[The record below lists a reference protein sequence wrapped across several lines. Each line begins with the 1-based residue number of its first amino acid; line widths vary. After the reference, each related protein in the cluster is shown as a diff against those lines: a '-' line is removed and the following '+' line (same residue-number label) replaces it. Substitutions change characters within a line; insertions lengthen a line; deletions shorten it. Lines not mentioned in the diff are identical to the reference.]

1 MKPTTQNILKWL
13 NSTAIRE
20 QIDQFKQTNPNYSFN
35 ETTIIE
41 AIDLYNLSKDILLKS
56 IENNILDEQISFT
69 KRQQIHN
76 TLKSLVTQLSQ
87 ISQPQFKYNAAHP
100 NAAAFAQ
107 AIFTGIMNLSD
118 IIDTAKLQERL
129 KDFGNYTTE
138 LKELSKVKKAYF
150 TLVNDIEKA
159 SELFSKSQN
168 VYKNLNLLSEN
179 LAAKIKDLETEKVK
193 TDKISSDTKI
203 VFDNISKSE
212 QDIENKKVKITAFH
226 TNVEEHQKAIAELQT
241 KAQEIIDKEETINNL
256 INQAEKALN
265 LKSAEGVSA
274 AFSSYL
280 TSSNDKKNLRNWMIG
295 ASVFILS
302 ALALTV
308 WIVSGK
314 WIEHPDAISS
324 IIGRVVAVA
333 ISITGATFCAKQY
346 VKQKNILED
355 YAYKSVLSKSI
366 IAYTEEIKKRDST
379 KVADYLTQVLG
390 EIHQDPL
397 RQREKHDEKENGVS
411 TPDLMDKLTRIIEIL
426 SKK

>member
-13 NSTAIRE
+13 NSSAIQE

-41 AIDLYNLSKDILLKS
+41 AIDLYNLSKDILLKA

-69 KRQQIHN
+69 KRQQIHS
-76 TLKSLVTQLSQ
+76 TLKSIVTQLSQ
-87 ISQPQFKYNAAHP
+87 ISQPQLKYNAAHP
-100 NAAAFAQ
+100 NAVAFAQ

-118 IIDTAKLQERL
+118 IIDNAKLQERL
-129 KDFGNYTTE
+129 KGFGNYTAE
-138 LKELSKVKKAYF
+138 LKELSKIKKTF
-150 TLVNDIEKA
+150 FKLVNDIEKA
-159 SELFSKSQN
+159 SELYSKSQN
-168 VYKNLNLLSEN
+168 VYNNLNTLSEN
-179 LAAKIKDLETEKVK
+179 ITTKIKDLETEKAK
-193 TDKISSDTKI
+193 TDKISGDTKI
-203 VFDNISKSE
+203 VFENISKSE

-226 TNVEEHQKAIAELQT
+226 TNIEEHKKIIAELQL

-265 LKSAEGVSA
+265 LKSAEGISA

-280 TSSNDKKNLRNWMIG
+280 TSSNDKQNLRNWMIG
-295 ASVFILS
+295 ASLFIIA
-302 ALALTV
+302 ALAITV

-333 ISITGATFCAKQY
+333 ISIIGATFCAKQY
-346 VKQKNILED
+346 VKQKNIIED

-366 IAYTEEIKKRDST
+366 IAFTEEIKKRDSS

-397 RQREKHDEKENGVS
+397 RQREKHEDKENGVN
-411 TPDLMDKLTRIIEIL
+411 TPDLVEKLTNIIEIF

>member
-1 MKPTTQNILKWL
+1 MKQTTQNILKWL
-13 NSTAIRE
+13 NSSTIQE
-20 QIDQFKQTNPNYSFN
+20 QIDQFKQTNSSYTLN

-41 AIDLYNLSKDILLKS
+41 AIELYDLSKDVLLKA

-87 ISQPQFKYNAAHP
+87 IAQPQFKYNAAHP

-118 IIDTAKLQERL
+118 IVDNAKLQERL
-129 KDFGNYTTE
+129 KGFGNYAVE
-138 LKELSKVKKAYF
+138 LKELSKIKKSYL
-150 TLVNDIEKA
+150 TLVKDIEKA
-159 SELFSKSQN
+159 RELYSKSET
-168 VYKNLNLLSEN
+168 VYNDLNTLSEN
-179 LAAKIKDLETEKVK
+179 LSAKLKDLETEKVK
-193 TDKISSDTKI
+193 TDKISSDTKL

-212 QDIENKKVKITAFH
+212 QDIENKKVRITAFH
-226 TNVEEHQKAIAELQT
+226 ANIEEHQKTITELQL

-265 LKSAEGVSA
+265 LKSAEGISA

-280 TSSNDKKNLRNWMIG
+280 TSSNEKKNLRNWMIG
-295 ASVFILS
+295 ASLFILA

-366 IAYTEEIKKRDST
+366 IAFTEEIKKRDST

-397 RQREKHDEKENGVS
+397 RQREKQEEKENGVN
-411 TPDLMDKLTRIIEIL
+411 TPDLVDRLTRIIEVF

>member
-13 NSTAIRE
+13 NSTAIQE
-20 QIDQFKQTNPNYSFN
+20 QIDQFKQTNPSYSFN

-41 AIDLYNLSKDILLKS
+41 AIDLYNLSKDILLKA
-56 IENNILDEQISFT
+56 IENSILDEQISFT

-100 NAAAFAQ
+100 NGAAFAQ

-118 IIDTAKLQERL
+118 IIDNAKLQERL
-129 KDFGNYTTE
+129 KGFGNYAAE
-138 LKELSKVKKAYF
+138 LKELSKIKKAYL

-159 SELFSKSQN
+159 SELYTKSQN
-168 VYKNLNLLSEN
+168 LYNKLNTLSEN
-179 LAAKIKDLETEKVK
+179 LSLKIKDLETEKVK
-193 TDKISSDTKI
+193 TVKINSDTKTI
-203 VFDNISKSE
+203 FDNISKSE

-226 TNVEEHQKAIAELQT
+226 TNIEEHQKTIVELQS

-265 LKSAEGVSA
+265 LKSAEGISA

-280 TSSNDKKNLRNWMIG
+280 TSSNDKKNLRNWMFG
-295 ASVFILS
+295 ASVFIFA

-314 WIEHPDAISS
+314 GIEHPDAISS
-324 IIGRVVAVA
+324 LIGRVVAVA

-366 IAYTEEIKKRDST
+366 IAFTEEIKKRDST

-397 RQREKHDEKENGVS
+397 RQREKHEEKENGVN
-411 TPDLMDKLTRIIEIL
+411 TPDLVEKLTNIIEIF

>member
-1 MKPTTQNILKWL
+1 MKQTTQNILKWL
-13 NSTAIRE
+13 NSSTIQE
-20 QIDQFKQTNPNYSFN
+20 QIDQFKQTNSSYTFN

-41 AIDLYNLSKDILLKS
+41 AIELYDLSKDVLLKA

-87 ISQPQFKYNAAHP
+87 IAQPQFKYNAAHP

-118 IIDTAKLQERL
+118 IVDNAKLQERL
-129 KDFGNYTTE
+129 KGFGNYAVE
-138 LKELSKVKKAYF
+138 LKELSKIKKAYL
-150 TLVNDIEKA
+150 TLVKDIEKA
-159 SELFSKSQN
+159 RELYSKSET
-168 VYKNLNLLSEN
+168 VYNDLNTLSEN
-179 LAAKIKDLETEKVK
+179 LSAKLKDLETEKVK
-193 TDKISSDTKI
+193 TDKISSDTKL

-212 QDIENKKVKITAFH
+212 QDIENKKVRITAFH
-226 TNVEEHQKAIAELQT
+226 ANIEEHQKTITELQL

-265 LKSAEGVSA
+265 LKSAEGISA

-280 TSSNDKKNLRNWMIG
+280 TSSNEKKNLRNWMIG
-295 ASVFILS
+295 ASLFILA

-366 IAYTEEIKKRDST
+366 IAFTEEIKKRDST

-397 RQREKHDEKENGVS
+397 RQREKQEEKENGVN
-411 TPDLMDKLTRIIEIL
+411 TPDLVDRLTRIIEVF

>member
-13 NSTAIRE
+13 NSSAIQE

-41 AIDLYNLSKDILLKS
+41 AIDLYNLCKDILLKA

-76 TLKSLVTQLSQ
+76 SLKSLVTQLSH

-118 IIDTAKLQERL
+118 IIDNAKLQERL
-129 KDFGNYTTE
+129 KGFGNYTAE
-138 LKELSKVKKAYF
+138 LKELSKIKKAYL

-159 SELFSKSQN
+159 NELYNKSQN
-168 VYKNLNLLSEN
+168 VYNNLNTLSEN
-179 LAAKIKDLETEKVK
+179 LSKKIKELESEKVK
-193 TDKISSDTKI
+193 TDKISGDTKI

-226 TNVEEHQKAIAELQT
+226 SNIEEHQKTISELQS

-265 LKSAEGVSA
+265 LKSAEGISA

-295 ASVFILS
+295 ASVFILA

-346 VKQKNILED
+346 VKQKNIIED

-366 IAYTEEIKKRDST
+366 VAFTEEIKKRDST

-397 RQREKHDEKENGVS
+397 RQREKHEEKENGVN
-411 TPDLMDKLTRIIEIL
+411 TPDLVEKLTKIIEIF

>member
-1 MKPTTQNILKWL
+1 MKQTTQNILKWL
-13 NSTAIRE
+13 NSSTIQE
-20 QIDQFKQTNPNYSFN
+20 QIDQFKQTNPSYTFN

-41 AIDLYNLSKDILLKS
+41 AIELYDLSKDVLLKA

-87 ISQPQFKYNAAHP
+87 IAQPQFKYNAAHP

-118 IIDTAKLQERL
+118 IVDNAKLQERL
-129 KDFGNYTTE
+129 KGFGNYAVE
-138 LKELSKVKKAYF
+138 LKELSKIKKAYL
-150 TLVNDIEKA
+150 TLVKDIEKA
-159 SELFSKSQN
+159 RELYSKSEN
-168 VYKNLNLLSEN
+168 VYNDLNTLSEN
-179 LAAKIKDLETEKVK
+179 LSAKIKDLETEKVK
-193 TDKISSDTKI
+193 TYKISSDTKL

-212 QDIENKKVKITAFH
+212 QDIENKKVRITAFH
-226 TNVEEHQKAIAELQT
+226 ANIEEHQKTITELQL

-265 LKSAEGVSA
+265 LKSAEGISA

-280 TSSNDKKNLRNWMIG
+280 TSSNEKKNLRNWMIG
-295 ASVFILS
+295 ASLFILA
-302 ALALTV
+302 ALALTI

-366 IAYTEEIKKRDST
+366 IAFTEEIKKRDST

-397 RQREKHDEKENGVS
+397 RQREKQEEKENGVN
-411 TPDLMDKLTRIIEIL
+411 TPDLVDRLTKIIEVF

>member
-13 NSTAIRE
+13 NSSAIQE
-20 QIDQFKQTNPNYSFN
+20 QIDHFKQTNPSYSFN

-41 AIDLYNLSKDILLKS
+41 AIELYDLSKDVLLKA

-76 TLKSLVTQLSQ
+76 TLKSIVTQLSQ
-87 ISQPQFKYNAAHP
+87 IAQPQFKYNAAHP

-118 IIDTAKLQERL
+118 IVDNAKLQERL
-129 KDFGNYTTE
+129 KGFGNYAVE
-138 LKELSKVKKAYF
+138 LKELSKIKKAYL
-150 TLVNDIEKA
+150 TLVKDIEKA
-159 SELFSKSQN
+159 SELYSKSQN
-168 VYKNLNLLSEN
+168 VYNDLNTLSEK
-179 LAAKIKDLETEKVK
+179 LSIKIKDLETEKVK

-226 TNVEEHQKAIAELQT
+226 AYIEEHQKTITELQS

-265 LKSAEGVSA
+265 LKSAEGISA

-280 TSSNDKKNLRNWMIG
+280 TSSNEKKNLRNWMIG
-295 ASVFILS
+295 ASVFILA

-346 VKQKNILED
+346 VKQKNIIED

-366 IAYTEEIKKRDST
+366 IAFTEEIKKRDSS

-397 RQREKHDEKENGVS
+397 RQREKQEEKENGVN
-411 TPDLMDKLTRIIEIL
+411 TPDLVDRLTKIIEVF

>member
-13 NSTAIRE
+13 NSSAIQE

-41 AIDLYNLSKDILLKS
+41 AIDLYNLSKDILLKA

-69 KRQQIHN
+69 KRQQIHS
-76 TLKSLVTQLSQ
+76 TLKSIVTQLSQ
-87 ISQPQFKYNAAHP
+87 ISQPQLKYNAAHP
-100 NAAAFAQ
+100 NAVAFAQ

-118 IIDTAKLQERL
+118 IIDNAKLQERL
-129 KDFGNYTTE
+129 KGFGNYTAE
-138 LKELSKVKKAYF
+138 LKELSKIKKTF
-150 TLVNDIEKA
+150 FKLVNDIEKA
-159 SELFSKSQN
+159 SELYSKSQN
-168 VYKNLNLLSEN
+168 VYNNLNTLSEN
-179 LAAKIKDLETEKVK
+179 ITTKIKDLETEKAK
-193 TDKISSDTKI
+193 TDKISGDTKI
-203 VFDNISKSE
+203 VFENISKSE

-226 TNVEEHQKAIAELQT
+226 TNIEEHKKIIAELQL

-265 LKSAEGVSA
+265 LKSAEGISA

-280 TSSNDKKNLRNWMIG
+280 TSSNDKQNLRNWMIG
-295 ASVFILS
+295 ASLFIIA
-302 ALALTV
+302 ALAITV

-346 VKQKNILED
+346 VKQKNIIED

-366 IAYTEEIKKRDST
+366 IAFTEEIKKRDSS

-397 RQREKHDEKENGVS
+397 RQREKHEDKENGVN
-411 TPDLMDKLTRIIEIL
+411 TPDLVEKLTNIIEIF